1 MVILLPGGKPGCSPV
16 DSSLKGV
23 DMKLYTLAEFVLSA
37 EIDNMNLY
45 KLVQFCE
52 NSKLA
57 HKVRD
62 WTTEESEVTYLKA
75 LSWHFH
81 GETEEIH
88 EKPSWSD
95 SQ

>member
-1 MVILLPGGKPGCSPV
+1 MMVILLPGGKPGCSPV

-62 WTTEESEVTYLKA
+62 
-75 LSWHFH
+75 
-81 GETEEIH
+81 
-88 EKPSWSD
+88 
-95 SQ
+95 